1 MGEVINFVDALTEI
15 GLDVVIVDEKGLRK
29 YNPAKTT
36 KKVTG
41 LAAAAKKKKAGVD
54 TDFEAKVEALIE
66 NIKKDYILWTNY
78 CREADLK
85 RGCENGNGELTEIN
99 KRMIAEFCDG
109 LEWEMGKKYVRIT
122 TYKGSVWGFVVAVDD
137 DKKFKKGDILKPAG
151 WKAPARN
158 AARGNIVEGGYSIN
172 WTGPN
177 YL

>member
-29 YNPAKTT
+29 YNPEAKPAKVT

-54 TDFEAKVEALIE
+54 TVFEAYMEALLA
-66 NIKKDYILWTNY
+66 NIKKDYILWKGA
-78 CREADLK
+78 CAEK
-85 RGCENGNGELTEIN
+85 CEYGWTEITE
-99 KRMIAEFCDG
+99 KMIAKFEDG
-109 LEWEMGKKYVRIT
+109 LKWEMGKKYARIT
-122 TYKGSVWGFVVAVDD
+122 TESGAVWGFVVAVDN

-151 WKAPARN
+151 WKCPTRN
-158 AARGNIVEGGYSIN
+158 AARGNIYGDYEIK

-177 YL
+177 YLI

>member
-36 KKVTG
+36 KKVNG

-66 NIKKDYILWTNY
+66 NIKKDYYRWTAG
-78 CREADLK
+78 RTE
-85 RGCENGNGELTEIN
+85 ELSDIN
-99 KRMIAEFCDG
+99 KKMIARFNDG
-109 LEWEMGKKYVRIT
+109 LKWEVGKKYVRIT
-122 TYKGSVWGFVVAVDD
+122 TESGAVWGFVVAVDD

-172 WTGPN
+172 WTGPH
-177 YL
+177 YLI

>member
-66 NIKKDYILWTNY
+66 NIKKDYYRWK
-78 CREADLK
+78 DSGK
-85 RGCENGNGELTEIN
+85 KELDEISY
-99 KRMIAEFCDG
+99 KMIARFNDG
-109 LEWEMGKKYVRIT
+109 LKWEMGKKYVRIT
-122 TYKGSVWGFVVAVDD
+122 TESGAVWGFVVAVDD

-151 WKAPARN
+151 WKTPARN

-177 YL
+177 YLI

>member
-15 GLDVVIVDEKGLRK
+15 GLDVVIVDENGLRK
-29 YNPAKTT
+29 YKPEAKPAKVT

-66 NIKKDYILWTNY
+66 NIKKDYYRWSAA
-78 CREADLK
+78 C
-85 RGCENGNGELTEIN
+85 
-99 KRMIAEFCDG
+99 AEKSEYGWSDVAKKMVTRFNDG
-109 LEWEMGKKYVRIT
+109 LKWEMGKKYVRIT
-122 TYKGSVWGFVVAVDD
+122 TESGSVWGFVVAVDD

-151 WKAPARN
+151 WKTPTRN

-177 YL
+177 YLI